1 MTAQLLKFPVR
12 LSAAQEAELRARSGE
27 VAAAYAAPLPEG
39 DEGLIEAL
47 RRLVKVGDWRSA
59 LYGEDCTRA
68 AEEIVDEIT
77 DPPWSRLCDFI
88 ENTEPQ
94 GPAGVIVKLRYLQM
108 LDIVDGLEGT
118 PDHHS
123 WEGRMVNQVIAV
135 LEKAVRS

>member
-47 RRLVKVGDWRSA
+47 RRLVEVGDQRSA
-59 LYGEDCTRA
+59 LYDESLSIA
-68 AEEIVDEIT
+68 VEQIINEIT

-108 LDIVDGLEGT
+108 LDLVDGLEGT
-118 PDHHS
+118 PDQHS
-123 WEGRMVNQVIAV
+123 WEGRRANQGIAV